1 MAKKVANTLVWHAR
15 KGMLTG
21 IWSPNK
27 IVNTMNIRR
36 EVPTNYSNALKANV
50 KAKIN
55 ARANINSA
63 RKNRALDALN
73 VLFTKKPELRPE
85 PEPEAN
91 LNISTPNINTRQR
104 QTQAPKRNNS
114 ATQAYR
120 QHKYNYGN

>member
-1 MAKKVANTLVWHAR
+1 MAKNVASTLVWHAR
-15 KGMLTG
+15 KGLLTG

-36 EVPTNYSNALKANV
+36 QVPTNYSNALKANI
-50 KAKIN
+50 KTKIN

-63 RKNRALDALN
+63 QKNRALGALN

-85 PEPEAN
+85 PEGN
-91 LNISTPNINTRQR
+91 LIISTPTINTRQ
-104 QTQAPKRNNS
+104 QAPKRNNS